1 MLWQNGKIAVNPAR
15 YSGWLKPTGWRLAK
29 ERMWLDSNHNA
40 KRCVMY
46 ASDKSQASR
55 ASFEGSELLIDGL
68 RMFWELA
75 QCTPIDLSDFAEMNA
90 LSTGDAARLMN
101 AFEQCGYV
109 YRLSS
114 NEQYELTP
122 QAVSIVGS
130 IDQSRALTAPTLQ

>member
-1 MLWQNGKIAVNPAR
+1 
-15 YSGWLKPTGWRLAK
+15 
-29 ERMWLDSNHNA
+29 
-40 KRCVMY
+40 MY

-68 RMFWELA
+68 RMLWGLA
-75 QCTPIDLSDFAEMNA
+75 QCTPLELSDFAEMNA
-90 LSTGDAARLMN
+90 LSTDDAARFMN

-109 YRLSS
+109 YRLPS